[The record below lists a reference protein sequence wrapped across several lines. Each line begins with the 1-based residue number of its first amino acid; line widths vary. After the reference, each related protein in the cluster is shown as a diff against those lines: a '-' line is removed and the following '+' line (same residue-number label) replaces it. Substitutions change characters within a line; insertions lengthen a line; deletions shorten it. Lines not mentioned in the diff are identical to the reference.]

1 MKRNI
6 NRGSRGFRSFSEAVI
21 LMILFK
27 PLLITNNYSKYE
39 TVIQNSKVMRKI
51 VRVNV
56 EKVNPLQT
64 VQMAQMGLDGE
75 NFEGFI
81 IK

>member
-21 LMILFK
+21 LILFK

-39 TVIQNSKVMRKI
+39 IVIQNSKVMRKI